1 MDNKA
6 RIECPKCGRPLQKF
20 NGHIG
25 YCSQH
30 KWVSPAGLGFE
41 AEAAEQN
48 RLDAA
53 KAEQSRLEQERQKAE
68 AEAQERREEHQRTIR
83 KVIAVV
89 VALAV
94 IAAGVT
100 YYIVRPSLNYS
111 SATEKFT
118 AGEYE
123 EARTGYAALGN
134 YKDAAARVILC
145 DAMMD
150 LQEGNTEAAAEKL
163 DQLINA
169 GQTGAS
175 EQLAK
180 ALSTIVSNWKANGLT
195 PQALLMLL
203 DKIEQIDPNGELDAL
218 TLTVE
223 GHTALLDDSVRSSY
237 AEDIDGN
244 GEYELIVLNDDYT
257 VTVYRMTSDGNTRL
271 SMSDE
276 KLAACAIRFGKN
288 YENTDISA
296 AIACYIEAHRLLP
309 NEDTLSTL
317 SAALHAAI
325 STWEDKQVPA
335 SDVPALI
342 YMADTYGIDL
352 SDIDWDSAYKKAALL
367 TAGET
372 VQHDFVDW
380 NQDGYPEL
388 LTIDAAGKL
397 SLYAV
402 GETWGVVSEID
413 TAFSNGKY
421 TIEDETAP
429 LILAISSNQDGF
441 VAITGSSLGLHIL
454 FEERGIHG
462 YRQTGSDITFSKQL
476 DGSIVRSAEY
486 RYTAH
491 GTENR
496 PLRTGIDWQQSS
508 YPMPRSA
515 ESVSLRYW
523 EARTYEIAEEA
534 ALLIGEPQR
543 ADIFSLETLARL
555 PKPDSVGSI
564 EISAYQ
570 TADDRVLFEVS
581 YQANVQTV
589 RAWVSTEYSDGWK
602 VTGAADTYGAG
613 LDGKAM
619 DTSIPLL
626 SLNAEAVH
634 TISEKNG
641 RVTYRVLVPTAGRLA
656 LKWQSG
662 SKETSRTAYTVSM
675 QRGTLTGET
684 VFTYDLQPSPKLQQ
698 SRDLFVPAGVYYVTV
713 ETKVADAEEYRL
725 TLSLSEETNVELE
738 NNDTAQNATSV
749 ALNTPYSASLS
760 SARDVDFFSFTLEE
774 ASAVNVTLNTSG
786 SGSKSTLYTYEVY
799 SATDGPKLAG
809 VSIPGNAQ
817 LSETGNLYLAA
828 GSYYVQV
835 AKGSSSTN
843 EEYILTVHVDQGG
856 FMEAESNDTQET
868 ANAVPVNEDIH
879 GSFSREGDVDFFAFT
894 LDSDAVIQPRF
905 TFTPTDSSSK
915 TYVLTILDNSR
926 RELLK
931 VNIGGKESTKVIA
944 PLALPAGTYTV
955 KLENPRFV
963 RQDYTLRLVSMAVEA
978 SEHEPNDSAGLAT
991 ELNIGQART
1000 GVLSSNAD
1008 VDYYKLSFAQ
1018 QTTVTFHFSF
1028 TQSTS
1033 TSTAFVLSIEQNGK
1047 NQWSTNIKGDSG
1059 GIEQT
1064 LQFPAGEYYLKV
1076 KPSTWISAVYTIEIK

>member
-1 MDNKA
+1 MDNKT
-6 RIECPKCGRPLQKF
+6 RIECPKCGRPLQHF

-30 KWVSPAGLGFE
+30 KWVSPSGLGFE
-41 AEAAEQN
+41 AEAADQN

-89 VALAV
+89 IALAV

-111 SATEKFT
+111 SATERFT

-123 EARTGYAALGN
+123 EARTGYEALGS
-134 YKDAAARVILC
+134 YKDAAARVVLC
-145 DAMMD
+145 EAMMD

-180 ALSTIVSNWKANGLT
+180 ALSSIVANWKASGLT

-203 DKIEQIDPNGELDAL
+203 DKIEQIDPNGELDVL

-244 GEYELIVLNDDYT
+244 GEHELIVLNDDYT
-257 VTVYRMTSDGNTRL
+257 VTVYRMPSDGNTRL

-317 SAALHAAI
+317 SAAIHAAI
-325 STWEDKQVPA
+325 SNWKDKQVPA

-342 YMADTYGIDL
+342 YMAGTYGIDL
-352 SDIDWDSAYKKAALL
+352 SDIDWASAYKKAALL

-388 LTIDAAGKL
+388 LTMDAAGKL

-402 GETWGVVSEID
+402 GETWRVVSEID

-421 TIEDETAP
+421 SIQDESAP
-429 LILAISSNQDGF
+429 LILAVSSNQDGF
-441 VAITGSSLGLHIL
+441 VAITGSSVSLHIL
-454 FEERGIHG
+454 FEERGIRG

-486 RYTAH
+486 SYTAH
-491 GTENR
+491 GTENCPVR
-496 PLRTGIDWQQSS
+496 AGIDWQQSN

-515 ESVSLRYW
+515 DAVVQRYW
-523 EARTYEIAEEA
+523 EARAYEIAEEA
-534 ALLIGEPQR
+534 SLLIGQPQQ
-543 ADIFSLETLARL
+543 AGIFSMETLSGL
-555 PKPDSVGSI
+555 PKPDNVASI

-570 TADDRVLFEVS
+570 TADDRGLYEVS
-581 YQANVQTV
+581 YLSDGQTV
-589 RAWVSTEYSDGWK
+589 RVWISAEYTDGWK

-626 SLNAEAVH
+626 CLNAETVH
-634 TISEKNG
+634 VISEKNG

-656 LKWQSG
+656 LKWHSG
-662 SKETSRTAYTVSM
+662 AQESSRTAYTVSM

-713 ETKVADAEEYRL
+713 EAKVSDAEEYHL
-725 TLSLSEETNVELE
+725 TLSLSEEANVELE
-738 NNDTAQNATSV
+738 NNNTAQNATPV

-760 SARDVDFFSFTLEE
+760 SSKDVDFFTFMLNE
-774 ASAVNVTLNTSG
+774 ACAVNVTLNTSG
-786 SGSKSTLYTYEVY
+786 SGSKSTLYAYAVY
-799 SATDGPKLAG
+799 NAADGTRLAS
-809 VSIPGNAQ
+809 VSVPGNAQ

-828 GSYYVQV
+828 GVYYVQV

-843 EEYILTVHVDQGG
+843 EEYVITVHVDQAG
-856 FMEAESNDTQET
+856 FMEAESNDTQVT
-868 ANAVPVNEDIH
+868 ANAVPVNEDVY
-879 GSFSREGDVDFFAFT
+879 GSFSREGDIDFFAFT
-894 LDSDAVIQPRF
+894 LDTDAVIQPRF
-905 TFTPTDSSSK
+905 SFTPTDSSSK
-915 TYVLTILDNSR
+915 TYVLTILDSAR
-926 RELLK
+926 HELLK
-931 VNIGGKESTKVIA
+931 VNIGGKESAKILA
-944 PLALPAGTYTV
+944 PLALPAGAYTV

-963 RQDYTLRLVSMAVEA
+963 RQDYTLHIVSMAVDA

-991 ELNIGQART
+991 VLNIGQART
-1000 GVLSSNAD
+1000 GVLSSDAD
-1008 VDYYKLSFAQ
+1008 VDYYKLNFAR
-1018 QTTVTFHFSF
+1018 QTTVTLRFSF

-1047 NQWSTNIKGDSG
+1047 TQWSTNVKGDSG
-1059 GIEQT
+1059 SMEQQ

-1076 KPSTWISAVYTIEIK
+1076 KPSTWLGAVYTIEIY